1 MANES
6 CLKPGFL
13 KKDGYRSVKEWMET
27 PNNVYTGISGGRYCV
42 DPEDER
48 HYIWYSFE
56 GSKWNNPFAPIPDVR
71 SSMLLYVKYVHN
83 LMN

>member
-42 DPEDER
+42 DPEDES
-48 HYIWYSFE
+48 HYKWYSFYRFPNTNSINSFLKSPSE
-56 GSKWNNPFAPIPDVR
+56 SPI
-71 SSMLLYVKYVHN
+71 
-83 LMN
+83 